1 MDVPELTD
9 ELVDRLESQSDE
21 QSGAHSIRE
30 LERIRDRNL
39 AGIMRALEENDWG
52 AGNTLKTSA
61 NASTAD
67 QQHGLD
73 VRLGGVLDRFDVAQP
88 EAPTGMGHRG
98 VAAVTEKALN
108 TRRAVVEIAEWEI
121 ECAALLRVSQPATKL
136 RCIALRQRS
145 AVTFAPPPWKT

>member
-1 MDVPELTD
+1 M
-9 ELVDRLESQSDE
+9 
-21 QSGAHSIRE
+21 
-30 LERIRDRNL
+30 
-39 AGIMRALEENDWG
+39 
-52 AGNTLKTSA
+52 
-61 NASTAD
+61 AD

-121 ECAALLRVSQPATKL
+121 ECAALLRGQPAGNEAQMHRLAPAISGDVCATAMED
-136 RCIALRQRS
+136 IARVDERIARAEFGWHGLVLDPIIEVFPGVAAGHDPQWGSRTAS
-145 AVTFAPPPWKT
+145 AMAA